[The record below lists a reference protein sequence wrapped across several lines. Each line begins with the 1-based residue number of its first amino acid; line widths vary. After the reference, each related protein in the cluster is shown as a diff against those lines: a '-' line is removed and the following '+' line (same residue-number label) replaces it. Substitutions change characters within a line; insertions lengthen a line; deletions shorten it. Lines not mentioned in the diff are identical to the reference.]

1 MRRTVTPYATESISR
16 AWSRNSI
23 EIMSYTLETGKFEA
37 GMEAYEKSLKTEC
50 RNILK
55 KSSVAYGERAAKYVP
70 PRANGRWSKSIP
82 AKLYKRQFVAPISR
96 LIRKDGRNRA
106 LFKEKLRQGYRFAI
120 KGLLRG
126 KTHWWFTTTL
136 RKTRQ
141 YVRIFN
147 RGLFKFLFGANFGSI
162 GEVTPLF
169 FQRLLQKSP
178 NLAKHVKEH
187 ILELKAKN
195 DTESIRIVNDA
206 WGNQSFARESRYQG
220 EKAARKTMKKMWKE
234 WGDRRVEV

>member
-1 MRRTVTPYATESISR
+1 
-16 AWSRNSI
+16 
-23 EIMSYTLETGKFEA
+23 MSYTLDTKHFEA
-37 GMEAYEKSLKTEC
+37 GMEAYEKSLKSEC
-50 RNILK
+50 KNILK

-70 PRANGRWSKSIP
+70 PRVNGRWSKSIP

-162 GEVTPLF
+162 GEVTPLY

-178 NLAKHVKEH
+178 NLGKHVKEH
-187 ILELKAKN
+187 VLELKAKN

-206 WGNQSFARESRYQG
+206 FNNDAFSRESKYQG

-234 WGDRRVEV
+234 WNDRRVEV

>member
-1 MRRTVTPYATESISR
+1 
-16 AWSRNSI
+16 
-23 EIMSYTLETGKFEA
+23 MSYTLETGTFEA
-37 GMEAYEKSLKTEC
+37 GMERYEKSLKAEC

-70 PRANGRWSKSIP
+70 PRVNGRWSKSIP

-96 LIRKDGRNRA
+96 LIRKDGRNRE

-147 RGLFKFLFGANFGSI
+147 RGLFKFLFGANFSSI

-187 ILELKAKN
+187 VLELKAKN

-206 WGNQSFARESRYQG
+206 FNNDAFSRESKYQG

-234 WGDRRVEV
+234 WNKRRVKV

>member
-1 MRRTVTPYATESISR
+1 
-16 AWSRNSI
+16 
-23 EIMSYTLETGKFEA
+23 MSYTLDTKEFEQ
-37 GMEAYEKSLKTEC
+37 GMEAYEKSLKAEC

-55 KSSVAYGERAAKYVP
+55 KSSVSYGERAAKYVP
-70 PRANGRWSKSIP
+70 PRVNGGWSKNIP
-82 AKLYKRQFVAPISR
+82 AKLYKRQFVAPLSR

-187 ILELKAKN
+187 VLELKAKN
-195 DTESIRIVNDA
+195 DTESIRIVNNAFNNDA
-206 WGNQSFARESRYQG
+206 FSRESKYQG

-234 WGDRRVEV
+234 WNDRRMEV

>member
-1 MRRTVTPYATESISR
+1 
-16 AWSRNSI
+16 
-23 EIMSYTLETGKFEA
+23 MSYTLETGTFEA
-37 GMEAYEKSLKTEC
+37 GMDAYEKSLKAEC

-70 PRANGRWSKSIP
+70 PRVNGGWSKNIP

-96 LIRKDGRNRA
+96 LIRKDGRNRE

-187 ILELKAKN
+187 VLELKAKN
-195 DTESIRIVNDA
+195 DTESIRIVNNAFNNDA
-206 WGNQSFARESRYQG
+206 FSRESKYQG
-220 EKAARKTMKKMWKE
+220 EKAARKTMKKMWQD
-234 WGDRRVEV
+234 WNNRRVEV

>member
-1 MRRTVTPYATESISR
+1 
-16 AWSRNSI
+16 
-23 EIMSYTLETGKFEA
+23 MSYTLDTKKFEA
-37 GMEAYEKSLKTEC
+37 GMEAYEKSLKAEC
-50 RNILK
+50 KNILK
-55 KSSVAYGERAAKYVP
+55 KSSVSYGERAAKYVP
-70 PRANGRWSKSIP
+70 PRVNGGWSKNIP
-82 AKLYKRQFVAPISR
+82 AKLYKRQFVAPISA
-96 LIRKDGRNRA
+96 LIKKDGRNRA

-136 RKTRQ
+136 RKTRE

-147 RGLFKFLFGANFGSI
+147 RGLFKFLLGANYSSI

-187 ILELKAKN
+187 VLELKTKN

-206 WGNQSFARESRYQG
+206 FNNDAFSRESKYQG
-220 EKAARKTMKKMWKE
+220 ERAARKTMKKMWKE
-234 WGDRRVEV
+234 WNDRRVEV

>member
-1 MRRTVTPYATESISR
+1 
-16 AWSRNSI
+16 
-23 EIMSYTLETGKFEA
+23 
-37 GMEAYEKSLKTEC
+37 MERYEKSLKAEC

-55 KSSVAYGERAAKYVP
+55 KSSVAYGESAAKYVP
-70 PRANGRWSKSIP
+70 PRVNGRWSKSIP

-96 LIRKDGRNRA
+96 LIKKDGRNRE
-106 LFKEKLRQGYRFAI
+106 LFREKLRQGYRFAI

-136 RKTRQ
+136 RKTRE

-178 NLAKHVKEH
+178 NLGKHVKEH

-195 DTESIRIVNDA
+195 DTESIRIVNNAFNNDA
-206 WGNQSFARESRYQG
+206 FSRESKYQG
-220 EKAARKTMKKMWKE
+220 EKAARKTMKKMWQE
-234 WGDRRVEV
+234 WNNRRVEV

>member
-1 MRRTVTPYATESISR
+1 
-16 AWSRNSI
+16 
-23 EIMSYTLETGKFEA
+23 MSYTLETGKFEA
-37 GMEAYEKSLKTEC
+37 GMEAYEKSLKAEC
-50 RNILK
+50 KNILK
-55 KSSVAYGERAAKYVP
+55 KSSVSYGERAAKYVP
-70 PRANGRWSKSIP
+70 PRVNGGWSKNIP

-96 LIRKDGRNRA
+96 LIRKDGRNRE

-136 RKTRQ
+136 RKTRE

-187 ILELKAKN
+187 VLELKAKN
-195 DTESIRIVNDA
+195 DTESIRIVNNAFNNDA
-206 WGNQSFARESRYQG
+206 FSRESKYQG

-234 WGDRRVEV
+234 WNDRRMEV

>member
-1 MRRTVTPYATESISR
+1 
-16 AWSRNSI
+16 
-23 EIMSYTLETGKFEA
+23 MSYTLETGKFEA
-37 GMEAYEKSLKTEC
+37 GMERYEKSLKAEC
-50 RNILK
+50 KNILK
-55 KSSVAYGERAAKYVP
+55 KSSVSYGERAAKYVP
-70 PRANGRWSKSIP
+70 PRVNGRWSKNIP
-82 AKLYKRQFVAPISR
+82 AKLYKRQFVAPISK
-96 LIRKDGRNRA
+96 LIRKDGRNRE

-136 RKTRQ
+136 RKTRE

-178 NLAKHVKEH
+178 NLGKHVKEH
-187 ILELKAKN
+187 VLELKAKN
-195 DTESIRIVNDA
+195 DAESIRIVNNAFNNDA
-206 WGNQSFARESRYQG
+206 FSRESKYQG
-220 EKAARKTMKKMWKE
+220 EKAARKTMKKMWQE
-234 WGDRRVEV
+234 WNNRRVEV

>member
-1 MRRTVTPYATESISR
+1 
-16 AWSRNSI
+16 
-23 EIMSYTLETGKFEA
+23 MSYTLETSKFEA
-37 GMEAYEKSLKTEC
+37 GMERYEKSLKAEC

-70 PRANGRWSKSIP
+70 PRVNGGWSKNIP

-96 LIRKDGRNRA
+96 LIRKDGRNRE

-126 KTHWWFTTTL
+126 KTHWWFATTL

-147 RGLFKFLFGANFGSI
+147 RGLFKFLFGANFSSI

-178 NLAKHVKEH
+178 NLAKHAKEH
-187 ILELKAKN
+187 VLELKAKN
-195 DTESIRIVNDA
+195 DTESIRIVNNAFNNDA
-206 WGNQSFARESRYQG
+206 FSRESKYQG
-220 EKAARKTMKKMWKE
+220 EKAARKTMKKRWQE
-234 WGDRRVEV
+234 WNDRRVEV

>member
-1 MRRTVTPYATESISR
+1 
-16 AWSRNSI
+16 
-23 EIMSYTLETGKFEA
+23 MSYTLDTKEFEQ
-37 GMEAYEKSLKTEC
+37 GMDAYEKSLKAEC

-55 KSSVAYGERAAKYVP
+55 KSSVSYGERAAKYVP
-70 PRANGRWSKSIP
+70 RVNGGWSKNIP

-136 RKTRQ
+136 RKTRE

-147 RGLFKFLFGANFGSI
+147 RGLFKFLFGANFSSI

-187 ILELKAKN
+187 VLELKAKN
-195 DTESIRIVNDA
+195 DTESIRIVNNAFNNDA
-206 WGNQSFARESRYQG
+206 FSRESKYQG

-234 WGDRRVEV
+234 WNDRRMEV

>member
-1 MRRTVTPYATESISR
+1 
-16 AWSRNSI
+16 
-23 EIMSYTLETGKFEA
+23 MSYTLETGKFKA
-37 GMEAYEKSLKTEC
+37 GMERYEKSLKAEC

-55 KSSVAYGERAAKYVP
+55 KSSVAYGESAAKYVP
-70 PRANGRWSKSIP
+70 PRVNGRWSKSIP

-96 LIRKDGRNRA
+96 LIKKDGRNRE
-106 LFKEKLRQGYRFAI
+106 LFREKLRQGYRFAI
-120 KGLLRG
+120 KGILRG
-126 KTHWWFTTTL
+126 KVHWWFTTTL
-136 RKTRQ
+136 RKTRE

-147 RGLFKFLFGANFGSI
+147 RGLFKFLFGANFSSI

-187 ILELKAKN
+187 VLELKAKN

-206 WGNQSFARESRYQG
+206 WGNQAFARESRYQG

-234 WGDRRVEV
+234 WNNRRVEV

>member
-1 MRRTVTPYATESISR
+1 
-16 AWSRNSI
+16 
-23 EIMSYTLETGKFEA
+23 MSYTLETGTFEA
-37 GMEAYEKSLKTEC
+37 GMDAYEKSLKAEC

-70 PRANGRWSKSIP
+70 PRVNGGWSKNIP

-96 LIRKDGRNRA
+96 LIRKDGRNRE

-136 RKTRQ
+136 RKTRE

-187 ILELKAKN
+187 LLELKAKN
-195 DTESIRIVNDA
+195 DTESIRIVNNAFNNDA
-206 WGNQSFARESRYQG
+206 FSRESKYQG

-234 WGDRRVEV
+234 WNDRRMEV

>member
-1 MRRTVTPYATESISR
+1 
-16 AWSRNSI
+16 
-23 EIMSYTLETGKFEA
+23 MSYTLDTKEFEQ
-37 GMEAYEKSLKTEC
+37 GMEAYEKSLKAEC

-55 KSSVAYGERAAKYVP
+55 KSSVSYGERAAKYVP
-70 PRANGRWSKSIP
+70 PRVNGGWSKNIP
-82 AKLYKRQFVAPISR
+82 AKLYKRQFVAPLSR

-120 KGLLRG
+120 KGQLRG
-126 KTHWWFTTTL
+126 KTRWWFPTTL
-136 RKTRQ
+136 RKTRE

-147 RGLFKFLFGANFGSI
+147 RGLFKFLFGANFSSI

-187 ILELKAKN
+187 VLELKAKN

-206 WGNQSFARESRYQG
+206 FNNDAFSRESKYQG

-234 WGDRRVEV
+234 WNDRRVEV

>member
-1 MRRTVTPYATESISR
+1 
-16 AWSRNSI
+16 
-23 EIMSYTLETGKFEA
+23 MSYTLETGKFEA
-37 GMEAYEKSLKTEC
+37 GMEAYEKSLKAEC

-70 PRANGRWSKSIP
+70 PRVNGGWSKNIP

-178 NLAKHVKEH
+178 NLAKHVKGH
-187 ILELKAKN
+187 VLELKAKN

-206 WGNQSFARESRYQG
+206 FDNDAFSRESKYQG